1 MPVPERSCQPRGTS
15 ACDRVPQRF
24 VLLSTQRS
32 GTSWFMERMAAHP
45 ELGAYG
51 EILLPDR
58 SLRGD
63 WSNWPPG
70 ADDRLF
76 YTSYLKERGSRWLRL
91 RWHVEL
97 FRYLDYIYE
106 PRRELRSIGFKLMYD
121 RLLRYPETLAYL
133 RVRSVRVLHMIRAN
147 VLDLF
152 LSREALPRRSV
163 AHAWSPADL
172 ETIRVPV
179 DTRRLVAELA
189 RLRRDQEIARRV
201 LAALRLRV
209 YEFSYE
215 AALADDSVLSE
226 ALSFVGVQ
234 HLAGVDLTPTM
245 LKLAPLSHRESI
257 SNFEQVEQTLAR
269 TRFAGLLRP

>member
-1 MPVPERSCQPRGTS
+1 
-15 ACDRVPQRF
+15 
-24 VLLSTQRS
+24 
-32 GTSWFMERMAAHP
+32 MERMAAHP
-45 ELGAYG
+45 ALGAYG

-63 WSNWPPG
+63 WANWPPG

-76 YTSYLKERGSRWLRL
+76 YTTYLKQHGTRWLRL
-91 RWHVEL
+91 RWHGEL

-106 PRRELRSIGFKLMYD
+106 PRRDLRSIGFKLMYD
-121 RLLRYPETLAYL
+121 RLLRYPEILAYL
-133 RVRSVRVLHMIRAN
+133 HARSVRVLHMIRAN

-152 LSREALPRRSV
+152 LSRQALPRRSV
-163 AHAWSPADL
+163 AHVWSPADL
-172 ETIRVPV
+172 ETVRVPV
-179 DTRRLVAELA
+179 DTRRLLDQLA
-189 RLRRDQEIARRV
+189 RLRRDQNIARRV
-201 LAALRLRV
+201 LGALRLQV

-226 ALSFVGVQ
+226 ALSFVGVHQ
-234 HLAGVDLTPTM
+234 LTGVDLSPAM

-257 SNFEQVEQTLAR
+257 SNFEEVERTLAR